1 MSAKNEPKQ
10 PTAEELAA
18 AIDAAKKEAADKAEA
33 ERVASEKEAAA
44 KADEGLVT
52 VFKDGTSLKVHE
64 SCVKSH
70 LDAGWKLPQ

>member
-1 MSAKNEPKQ
+1 VAK
-10 PTAEELAA
+10 
-18 AIDAAKKEAADKAEA
+18 
-33 ERVASEKEAAA
+33 EKEAAA